1 MSFYKYSQAIVA
13 ADDLFQKVWSYRVLK
28 FVKEKE
34 LAKRKQR
41 HTFPENSSTMIN
53 EQTDEKPELSKI
65 VYYFKINK
73 S

>member
-41 HTFPENSSTMIN
+41 HTFLDNSSTMIN